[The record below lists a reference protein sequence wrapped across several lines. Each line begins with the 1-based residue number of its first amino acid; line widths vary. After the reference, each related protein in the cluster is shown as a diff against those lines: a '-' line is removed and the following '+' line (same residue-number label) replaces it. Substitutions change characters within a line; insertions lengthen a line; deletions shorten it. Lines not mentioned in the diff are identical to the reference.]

1 MPRKKATKVTGES
14 VNINISE
21 AQKNENTANNANN
34 ISRKTAKHYIIEL
47 LKEAPEQTIKMTL
60 EKITELIN
68 QKIVLEG
75 RDYRYQRPNIW
86 SAIQKLAENGV
97 IKIKKGKNRRDPNTI
112 ILLQPEVDFNKI
124 SSKRSPGRPEQ
135 KVFITKKQYNLL
147 KNQLKKTEKQLLKI
161 FNNLKDIKE
170 TLDLMENKNRRTPE
184 DKGTVRR
191 RGRPKK
197 V

>member
-1 MPRKKATKVTGES
+1 MPRKKATKITEES
-14 VNINISE
+14 ANINISE
-21 AQKNENTANNANN
+21 TQKNKNTANNANN

-68 QKIVLEG
+68 QKIALEG
-75 RDYRYQRPNIW
+75 RDYKYQRPNIW

-112 ILLQPEVDFNKI
+112 ILLQPDVDFNKI

-135 KVFITKKQYNLL
+135 KVLIAKKQYNLL
-147 KNQLKKTEKQLLKI
+147 KNQLKKTEKQFLKI
-161 FNNLKDIKE
+161 LNNLKDIKE
-170 TLDLMENKNRRTPE
+170 TLELMENKNKKAPE
-184 DKGTVRR
+184 EKGARK